1 VPWSNLSFVTLPPAV
16 IGRKNALRLVKLIV
30 LKPDADMEGSD
41 MNKLLLSMAVTTFAM
56 TAAAQMAVKIPLSVR
71 MFARRGMIW
80 L

>member
-1 VPWSNLSFVTLPPAV
+1 VLWSNLSFVTLPPAV
-16 IGRKNALRLVKLIV
+16 IGRKSALRLVKLIV
-30 LKPDADMEGSD
+30 LKPDAGMEGSD

-71 MFARRGMIW
+71 MFARRGMTW